1 MFINNMY
8 YLFSVSFM
16 TLWSKL
22 ILPQV
27 TFNLFSALPKRII
40 YNLAAMHFTLGIKLL
55 KNNCLTLWSPLHS
68 LEVCLVISHCAY
80 YPGIGHPG

>member
-22 ILPQV
+22 ILTQV
-27 TFNLFSALPKRII
+27 TFNIFSALPKRII
-40 YNLAAMHFTLGIKLL
+40 YKALL
-55 KNNCLTLWSPLHS
+55 FG
-68 LEVCLVISHCAY
+68 SHAFY
-80 YPGIGHPG
+80 TRN